1 MAWPVSFCSGGRW
14 AGPRGERSERK
25 APGIGIGKPGH
36 AGLSFRTMIS
46 DRDYMRE
53 EDPRAT
59 LSWTLRLIIA
69 LVVAF
74 ALEAIAEAHLGL
86 SLARYGALSS
96 EVWRSGWVW
105 QLVTF
110 QFLHGSFT
118 HLFFNGLG
126 VWMFGRPIE
135 AAFGGRRM
143 LGLWF
148 AGGLAGGLFQLAA
161 SAAFPDG
168 FSPRVVGASAG
179 LMTFLAVFCR
189 LEPDARILLALIV
202 PVPARFLLYLSVGV
216 ALFFTLV
223 PSRDGV
229 AHAAHLGG
237 LLYGWFWVQVG
248 GHRGEGLWDRATDAW
263 HRWRQ
268 RQRTARARAK
278 EGSGPGSGRILE
290 PSFKASSRPARARPE
305 PLSDA
310 EFIARE
316 VDPILEKIARDG
328 IGSLTAAERQTL
340 EAARQKVARR

>member
-1 MAWPVSFCSGGRW
+1 
-14 AGPRGERSERK
+14 
-25 APGIGIGKPGH
+25 
-36 AGLSFRTMIS
+36 MIS

-53 EDPRAT
+53 EDPRAS

-74 ALEAIAEAHLGL
+74 ALEAVAEAYLGL
-86 SLARYGALSS
+86 SLTRYGALSS

-143 LGLWF
+143 LGLWLM
-148 AGGLAGGLFQLAA
+148 GGLVGGLLQLAV
-161 SAAFPDG
+161 SWAFPDG

-179 LMTFLAVFCR
+179 LMTFLAIFCR

-202 PVPARFLLYLSVGV
+202 PVPARFLFYLSVGV

-237 LLYGWFWVQVG
+237 LLYGWFWVQIG
-248 GHRGEGLWDRATDAW
+248 GHRGEGLWDRCTEAW
-263 HRWRQ
+263 HRWLHR
-268 RQRTARARAK
+268 RRAARARAQATA
-278 EGSGPGSGRILE
+278 GSGRILK
-290 PSFKASSRPARARPE
+290 PSSKSAPGATRSRNE
-305 PLSDA
+305 PLTDA

-328 IGSLTAAERQTL
+328 IGSLTATERQTL